1 MKTMPERLIAVLS
14 GGLAV
19 LLVAAALAL
28 PGQAVLAKDLQPVS
42 IADTSPGLQLI
53 LPQIALKEGF
63 FAKHGLA
70 VTLTMVTGDAGSI
83 PALVSGSVNF
93 SIMTSTPA
101 LVAESKGG
109 DLQII
114 SSLSTYPEQI
124 VMGKALAAR
133 LGITAAT
140 PLAEKVKALRGQ
152 TVAVYDVGGGL
163 QYQLEALVSSYG
175 INPREVPVV
184 GISPYTSQVVALAR
198 GAIGAIAPAV
208 PFGQVA
214 VEQGYGV
221 MIADIWGGEVPSL
234 RSTPFE
240 VMSVERKWGK
250 AHKATVEAVRA
261 ALGDAMTFLHAHP
274 AKVVE
279 LAHELQPK
287 ISVAVQ
293 TAAIGTGAGYP
304 TTTALTPEQFKAMQ
318 SFAGFS
324 GAKTATV
331 TYAQAVWAP

>member
-1 MKTMPERLIAVLS
+1 MITISRRMTAVLR
-14 GGLAV
+14 GGLAP
-19 LLVAAALAL
+19 LLAAAALIL
-28 PGQAVLAKDLQPVS
+28 PGQAARAKDLTPVS

-53 LPQIALKEGF
+53 LPQIALKKGF

-83 PALVSGSVNF
+83 PALVSNSVNF
-93 SIMTSTPA
+93 AIMTSTPA
-101 LVAESKGG
+101 LVAETKGAN
-109 DLQII
+109 LQII

-124 VMGKALAAR
+124 VMGTALAAK
-133 LGITAAT
+133 LHITDKT
-140 PLAEKVKALRGQ
+140 PLAEKVKALKGQ

-163 QYQLEALVSSYG
+163 QYQLEALVSAYG
-175 INPREVPVV
+175 IKPSDVPVV
-184 GISPYTSQVVALAR
+184 GISPYTSQIIALKR

-214 VEQGYGV
+214 VADGDGV

-234 RSTPFE
+234 RGTPFE
-240 VMSVERKWGK
+240 VMSVERKWGE
-250 AHKATVEAVRA
+250 AHPQIVAAVRA
-261 ALGDAMTFLHAHP
+261 ALGDAMAYLHAHP
-274 AKVVE
+274 AEVVQ

-304 TTTALTPEQFKAMQ
+304 TTPEVTPEQFQAMQ
-318 SFAGFS
+318 TFAGFS
-324 GAKTATV
+324 GAKTGTV
-331 TYAQAVWAP
+331 TYAQAVWAH